1 MNKKDHSHLSRRSF
15 LQLGA
20 TLTVGGNLHP
30 TNADSVEQGNTKKK
44 KHYSDAKVAIVRCKT
59 YDEEIK
65 KAYEHSFDLLGGIG
79 KLVKNK
85 TVTIKVNLTA
95 FGDRPHRYD
104 LGKPCET
111 FITHGETAIALTSV
125 LLDNDAK
132 RVRIVECAYTRND
145 FEILLEKAEWD
156 IEALFSL
163 GNVEIENTRNL
174 GLGKSYSTLPV
185 PGGGYLF
192 SSFELNHSYQDTDVF
207 ISLAKMKNH
216 TVAGVT
222 LAMKNLFGIT
232 PNTRYGSDAGNED
245 AIIGRMPL
253 HGMRRRRRR
262 RGGDQNPVIELPGAK
277 EGDFPNNPG
286 YRIPRIIADICA
298 ARPIHLSIIDGI
310 TAMSG
315 QETPGRFNCAYTKP
329 GVLITGLNPVS
340 TDAVATAV
348 MGYADPTAKQGTAP
362 FIRGDNHIL
371 LAQQSGLGT
380 ADLSEI
386 EVLGATIKDVI
397 YPYHKQDS

>member
-1 MNKKDHSHLSRRSF
+1 
-15 LQLGA
+15 
-20 TLTVGGNLHP
+20 
-30 TNADSVEQGNTKKK
+30 
-44 KHYSDAKVAIVRCKT
+44 
-59 YDEEIK
+59 
-65 KAYEHSFDLLGGIG
+65 
-79 KLVKNK
+79 
-85 TVTIKVNLTA
+85 
-95 FGDRPHRYD
+95 
-104 LGKPCET
+104 
-111 FITHGETAIALTSV
+111 
-125 LLDNDAK
+125 
-132 RVRIVECAYTRND
+132 
-145 FEILLEKAEWD
+145 

-174 GLGKSYSTLPV
+174 GLGKTYSTLPV

-216 TVAGVT
+216 TIAGVT

-253 HGMRRRRRR
+253 HGTRRRRRR
-262 RGGDQNPVIELPGAK
+262 RGGDQNSVIELPGAK

-310 TAMSG
+310 TSMSG

-348 MGYADPTAKQGTAP
+348 M
-362 FIRGDNHIL
+362 
-371 LAQQSGLGT
+371 
-380 ADLSEI
+380 
-386 EVLGATIKDVI
+386 
-397 YPYHKQDS
+397 